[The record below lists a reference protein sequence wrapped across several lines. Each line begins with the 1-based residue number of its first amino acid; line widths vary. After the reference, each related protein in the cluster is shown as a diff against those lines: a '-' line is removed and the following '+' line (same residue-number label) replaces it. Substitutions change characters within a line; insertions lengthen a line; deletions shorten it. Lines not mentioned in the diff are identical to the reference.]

1 MNNVQDLLRKYRGL
15 VESLGGIE
23 EQVFGQRGV
32 FSVHGLLAGLY
43 AYTAGLRAGLDAEAL
58 FVATVLNEATRLLER
73 RIGDVCPRRRGE
85 LLVEALRGAGYP
97 EELVERVKRVLDD
110 PLAARIV
117 VDAASLAK
125 LSLPG
130 FVGLVYSRIAR
141 GSDLL
146 AGFLEAV
153 SKELTAIQN
162 LGCLLG
168 TSTTRELGEEL
179 ARQLSETITQGI
191 RSLEGLGV
199 PIRLTEK
206 RVGSHIVV
214 VAEPGHCPRCGH
226 ELETR
231 EETNPGCG
239 GLRKTYRCPN
249 CGWEMR
255 VTVCPPPPCRQE
267 EKQS

>member
-1 MNNVQDLLRKYRGL
+1 MTSVSDLLSKYRGL
-15 VESLGGIE
+15 VESLGGVE

-32 FSVHGLLAGLY
+32 FSIHGLLAGLY
-43 AYTAGLRAGLDAEAL
+43 AYNAGLRAGLDAEAL
-58 FVATVLNEATRLLER
+58 FVATLLNEATRLLER

-85 LLVEALRGAGYP
+85 LFVEALRGAGYP
-97 EELVERVKRVLDD
+97 EELVERVKRVIDD
-110 PLAARIV
+110 PVAARIV

-125 LSLPG
+125 LTLLG

-153 SKELTAIQN
+153 SRELTAMLN

-168 TSTTRELGEEL
+168 TNATRELGEKL
-179 ARQLSETITQGI
+179 AEQLSETILWGV
-191 RSLEGLGV
+191 RSLGELGV
-199 PIRLTEK
+199 PIRLAKK
-206 RVGSHIVV
+206 RVGSRIVV
-214 VAEPGHCPRCGH
+214 VAEPRHCPRCGH
-226 ELETR
+226 ELETV
-231 EETNPGCG
+231 EETSTECG
-239 GLRKTYRCPN
+239 GIRKTYRCPR

-267 EKQS
+267 GRQA